1 MRLTEFLDKGVSLGA
16 EAGCLTAAGRT
27 LTYGDVQRLSWRI
40 ARALDRASVGPGDKV
55 AILSANDPIA
65 FGCVFGISRAGA
77 VWCPVNPRNEAAEN
91 RDLLDLFDCRCLIF
105 QAAFAP
111 LVAKIVPGLPSLG
124 VLVCLDGDVAGAVP
138 FDDWIGPEGA
148 EPYQASPVDDVVM
161 LVGTGGTTG
170 RPKGVMLT
178 GHNIETMSALTL
190 MSYPFSPR
198 PRYLALAPLTHA
210 AGVLCFPV
218 LTLGGEIVIMSS
230 PDLTSFLALAER
242 HRITHTFLPPT
253 LIYML
258 LDHHDLPTTD
268 LTSLQCLW
276 YGAAPMSASRL
287 EEALTAIGPVMGQ
300 LFGQSEA
307 PMMISTLAPAEHF
320 RDNGS
325 VAVERLSSAGRPTPL
340 TTVAIM
346 DDAGVLLGPGQRG
359 EIVVRGPLVMAGYY
373 KDPQATEEASLYG
386 WHHTGDIG
394 YLDSDGYLYIVDRAK
409 DMIITG
415 GFNVYSAEVEQ
426 VILAHPAVQD
436 CAVIGLPDEKWGE
449 RVTAVL
455 QLRPGR
461 AVTADEIRSYVKERL
476 GSVKAP
482 KQVEVWPDLPRSKVG
497 KILKTDVK
505 AQLRAGAVPDHHRG
519 SLPPF
524 QRGVSIHDP
533 AASICAGQTRRASAA
548 QACCSARFWFAARRH
563 GDLEPDGLARDWG

>member
-1 MRLTEFLDKGVSLGA
+1 MRLIDYLDKGASLGA
-16 EAGCLTAAGRT
+16 EAPCLTTAGRT
-27 LTYGDVQRLSWRI
+27 LSYGDVQALSWRI
-40 ARALDRASVGPGDKV
+40 ARALDWSGIRPGDKV
-55 AILSANDPIA
+55 AILSANDPVA
-65 FGCVFGISRAGA
+65 FSCVFGISRAGA

-91 RDLLDLFDCRCLIF
+91 RDLLDFFDCKCLIF

-111 LVAKIVPGLPSLG
+111 LVTKILPDLPKLTT
-124 VLVCLDGDVAGAVP
+124 LVCLDGDPRTPESHPSATP
-138 FDDWIGPEGA
+138 FRQWLADLPREPWQAAPPDDI
-148 EPYQASPVDDVVM
+148 VM

-190 MSYPFSPR
+190 MSYPFRPR

-218 LTLGGEIVIMSS
+218 MTLGGEIVIMGK
-230 PDLTSFLALAER
+230 PDLTEFLALIQK
-242 HRITHTFLPPT
+242 HQITHTFLPPT

-258 LDHHDLPTTD
+258 LDHARLAETD
-268 LTSLQCLW
+268 TASLQCLW

-287 EEALTAIGPVMGQ
+287 EEALTKIGPVMGQ

-307 PMMISTLAPAEHF
+307 PMMISTLAPADHF
-320 RDNGS
+320 RDDGS
-325 VAVERLSSAGRPTPL
+325 PATERLSSAGRPTPL
-340 TTVAIM
+340 STVAIM
-346 DDAGVLLGPGQRG
+346 DHEGNLLGPGQRG

-373 KDPQATEEASLYG
+373 KDPQASDEASGSG

-394 YLDSDGYLYIVDRAK
+394 YLDEDNYLFIVDRAK

-426 VILAHPAVQD
+426 VLLAHPAVQD

-449 RVTAVL
+449 RVTAVV
-455 QLRPGR
+455 QLRPGQT
-461 AVTADEIRSYVKERL
+461 VTGEEVRSFVKERL

-482 KQVEVWPDLPRSKVG
+482 KQVEIWPDLPRSKVG
-497 KILKTDVK
+497 KVLKVDVK
-505 AQLRAGAVPDHHRG
+505 ARLRDEAGR
-519 SLPPF
+519 
-524 QRGVSIHDP
+524 
-533 AASICAGQTRRASAA
+533 
-548 QACCSARFWFAARRH
+548 
-563 GDLEPDGLARDWG
+563 

>member
-1 MRLTEFLDKGVSLGA
+1 MRLTDYLDKGASLGP
-16 EAGCLTAAGRT
+16 EAPCLTTSGQT
-27 LTYGDVQRLSWRI
+27 LSYGDVQQLSWRI
-40 ARALDRASVGPGDKV
+40 AGALQRSGLSAGDKV
-55 AILSANDPIA
+55 AILSANDPVA
-65 FGCVFGISRAGA
+65 FSCVFGISRAKA

-91 RDLLDLFDCRCLIF
+91 RDLLDFFDCRCLLF
-105 QAAFAP
+105 QAAFGP
-111 LVAKIVPGLPSLG
+111 LVAKILPDLPQLTT
-124 VLVCLDGDVAGAVP
+124 LVCLDGQFPGAIWFREWINAEAAEPGPAGP
-138 FDDWIGPEGA
+138 LEPGPAGPGA
-148 EPYQASPVDDVVM
+148 ESPGAESDMVM

-178 GHNIETMSALTL
+178 GGNIEAMSALAL
-190 MSYPFSPR
+190 MSYPFRPR

-218 LTLGGEIVIMSS
+218 MTLGGEIVIMPR
-230 PDLTSFLALAER
+230 PDLGEFLTLVER

-258 LDHHDLPTTD
+258 LGHAALDQTD
-268 LTSLQCLW
+268 KTSLQCLW

-287 EEALTAIGPVMGQ
+287 AEAITRIGPVMGQ

-320 RDNGS
+320 RDDGS
-325 VAVERLSSAGRPTPL
+325 LATERLSSAGRPTPL

-346 DDAGVLLGPGQRG
+346 DDQGQLLGPGQRG
-359 EIVVRGPLVMAGYY
+359 EIVVRGSLVMAGYY
-373 KDPQATEEASLYG
+373 KNPEASAEAARHG

-394 YLDSDGYLYIVDRAK
+394 YLDEDNLLFIVDRAK

-426 VILAHPAVQD
+426 VLLAHPAVQD
-436 CAVIGLPDEKWGE
+436 CAVIGLPDDKWGE
-449 RVTAVL
+449 RVTAVV
-455 QLRPGR
+455 QLKAGQSVSEPEVQ
-461 AVTADEIRSYVKERL
+461 AFVKERL

-497 KILKTDVK
+497 KVLKTEVK
-505 AQLRAGAVPDHHRG
+505 ARLKAAAG
-519 SLPPF
+519 
-524 QRGVSIHDP
+524 
-533 AASICAGQTRRASAA
+533 
-548 QACCSARFWFAARRH
+548 
-563 GDLEPDGLARDWG
+563 